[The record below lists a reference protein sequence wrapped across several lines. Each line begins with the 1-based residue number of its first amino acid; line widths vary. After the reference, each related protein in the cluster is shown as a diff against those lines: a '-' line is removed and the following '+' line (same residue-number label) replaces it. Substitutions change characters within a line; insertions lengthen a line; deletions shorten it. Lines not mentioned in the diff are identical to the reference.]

1 MSFTLKGSL
10 AVSNHL
16 KGVAEGEA
24 DFAVLEF
31 PEIGAVWFEDIGP
44 GFKEGEIAFVEM
56 DKVESGLGEGV
67 EDFAAGVL
75 PRVCGGRA
83 GVGIM
88 QKGHMKKGQT
98 FYYI

>member
-1 MSFTLKGSL
+1 MAFTSKGSQ
-10 AVSNHL
+10 AFSNHL

-31 PEIGAVWFEDIGP
+31 PELGAVGFEDIGP

-67 EDFAAGVL
+67 EDFADGVF
-75 PRVCGGRA
+75 PRV
-83 GVGIM
+83 
-88 QKGHMKKGQT
+88 
-98 FYYI
+98 